1 MSDSKLEQIYFQAI
15 ALVDELLGKD
25 ARAVEIAPILVKTG
39 LEIYKT
45 ILNEEEYQKIVDHI
59 YDNRNEIQPLGEQV
73 TELH

>member
-1 MSDSKLEQIYFQAI
+1 MSNSNLEQIYFRAI
-15 ALVDELLGKD
+15 ELVDDLLGKD

-45 ILNEEEYQKIVDHI
+45 ILTEEEYQKIVDHI
-59 YDNRNEIQPLGEQV
+59 YDNRNEIQPLGDQV

>member
-1 MSDSKLEQIYFQAI
+1 MSDTNLEKIYFQAI
-15 ALVDELLGKD
+15 ALVDELLSKD

-45 ILNEEEYQKIVDHI
+45 ILNEEEYQKIVNHI
-59 YDNRNEIQPLGEQV
+59 YNNRNEIQPLGEQV